1 METEEKQ
8 DNGLTLLD
16 RSRKGITIFSHV
28 GVVLLLLAVQIVF
41 IIVIA
46 RWFENF
52 FPHYLTISV
61 LLSAVLVVYLING
74 PIDPTGKITW
84 LVLIMLLPVFGSL
97 LYVYIQSDIGHRTL
111 AAKFDRMTRQT
122 KREILQ
128 QPVVEERLESERPG
142 AAALVRYRCV

>member
-1 METEEKQ
+1 MPKRAESKAKGRCAAMETEEKQ

-97 LYVYIQSDIGHRTL
+97 LVLGG
-111 AAKFDRMTRQT
+111 
-122 KREILQ
+122 
-128 QPVVEERLESERPG
+128 ERRAPE
-142 AAALVRYRCV
+142 

>member
-84 LVLIMLLPVFGSL
+84 LAHYAAAGV
-97 LYVYIQSDIGHRTL
+97 RL
-111 AAKFDRMTRQT
+111 AALCIYT
-122 KREILQ
+122 KRYW
-128 QPVVEERLESERPG
+128 PPDPG
-142 AAALVRYRCV
+142 GKI

>member
-1 METEEKQ
+1 MPKRAESKAKGRCAAMETEEKQ

-97 LYVYIQSDIGHRTL
+97 LYV
-111 AAKFDRMTRQT
+111 
-122 KREILQ
+122 
-128 QPVVEERLESERPG
+128 
-142 AAALVRYRCV
+142 